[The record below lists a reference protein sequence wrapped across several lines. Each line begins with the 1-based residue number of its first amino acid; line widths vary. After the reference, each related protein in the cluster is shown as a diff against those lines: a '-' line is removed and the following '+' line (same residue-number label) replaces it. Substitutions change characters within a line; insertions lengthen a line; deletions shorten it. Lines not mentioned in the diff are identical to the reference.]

1 MKPIEDL
8 LEPISPERQERLLNP
23 KMSDHFKTFICGKYG
38 YRLYTIKIGRKW
50 VTMRSNNHRA
60 RMSLDKFKTLAFVQW
75 RRDCESFTYTPSQ
88 KRKREWYK
96 DFGFTQN
103 PRDYIINHKHLNW
116 K

>member
-1 MKPIEDL
+1 MEIL
-8 LEPISPERQERLLNP
+8 LETISKERQERLLKP
-23 KMSDHFKTFICGKYG
+23 QMSDHFKTFFFGKFGWRIYD
-38 YRLYTIKIGRKW
+38 IKIGRKW

-96 DFGFTQN
+96 DFGFTQH
-103 PRDYIINHKHLNW
+103 PRDYIINHKHLTW